1 MSEDCRLL
9 IQRAEDGQLELHTSL
24 LVIAEVIWTLRSRYR
39 IPRAEVVAL
48 VRDLMGLRSLRVEQR
63 ELLDAAIDRYA
74 ATNVD
79 FADAYNAV
87 DLRQR
92 GFDRIVSYDKDFD
105 RLGVP
110 RVEPADV
117 LRSRRSRGKFFSPRQ
132 GSRPQNGCRRSS
144 CGLLAAFETC

>member
-1 MSEDCRLL
+1 MADTAIFVDTNIFIRFLTADEPRMSEDCRLL
-9 IQRAEDGQLELHTSL
+9 IQRAEDGELELHTSL
-24 LVIAEVIWTLRSRYR
+24 LVVAEVIWTLRSRYR

-63 ELLDAAIDRYA
+63 EMLDAAIERYA

-79 FADAYNAV
+79 FIDAYNAV
-87 DLRQR
+87 ELRQR

-110 RVEPADV
+110 RVEPANV
-117 LRSRRSRGKFFSPRQ
+117 
-132 GSRPQNGCRRSS
+132 
-144 CGLLAAFETC
+144 